1 VIEAV
6 LLLSDLAIIPD
17 LEAVLIVANPRLRL
31 LCIDTLDA
39 LNALDACTLDKT
51 RLISFGG
58 ALIVPAA
65 VLNRLGGGAYNF
77 HPGPPDR
84 PGRYPSCFFIYDNG
98 VEVDGD
104 RPFGSTVHEMA
115 ARVDSGAIVATDLF
129 HVPVNIDR
137 LTLDA
142 LSFRSMFAL
151 FRRLAP
157 ALANDLAPLPR
168 INAVWS
174 GRATTQRDF
183 EALCHL
189 PQDVT
194 EAEFQRRY
202 RAVGEGPD
210 HALNLTLFGHRFAL
224 DNRHAEQKV
233 TVGGKTRE
241 PTV

>member
-1 VIEAV
+1 MIENVIEDV
-6 LLLSDLAIIPD
+6 LLLSDPAIIPD
-17 LEAVLIVANPRLRL
+17 LEAVLKDANPRLRL
-31 LCIDTLDA
+31 SCIDTLDA
-39 LNALDACTLDKT
+39 LNALDARTLDKT

-84 PGRYPSCFFIYDNG
+84 PGRYPSCFFIYDHG
-98 VEVDGD
+98 VQTDGA

-115 ARVDSGAIVATDLF
+115 AQVDSGAIVAIDLF
-129 HVPVNIDR
+129 HVPVGIDR
-137 LTLDA
+137 LALDT
-142 LSFRSMFAL
+142 LSFQSMLAL
-151 FRRLAP
+151 FRQLAP

-168 INAVWS
+168 IDAVWS

-210 HALNLTLFGHRFAL
+210 HALHLTLFGHRFAL
-224 DNRHAEQKV
+224 DNRHAEPKV
-233 TVGGKTRE
+233 TVGGKNR
-241 PTV
+241 

>member
-1 VIEAV
+1 MIEEI
-6 LLLSDLAIIPD
+6 LLLSDPALIPD
-17 LEAVLIVANPRLRL
+17 LKAVLKTANPRLRL
-31 LCIDTLDA
+31 STVDTLET
-39 LNALDACTLDKT
+39 LNTHDVHTLDKT

-58 ALIVPAA
+58 ELIVPAA
-65 VLNRLGGGAYNF
+65 VLKSLGGGAYNF

-84 PGRYPSCFFIYDNG
+84 PGRYPSCFFIFDAALQAEG
-98 VEVDGD
+98 AHA
-104 RPFGSTVHEMA
+104 FGSTVHEMA
-115 ARVDSGAIVATDLF
+115 AQVDSGAIVATDVF
-129 HVPVNIDR
+129 PVSPYIDR

-142 LSFRSMFAL
+142 LSFRSL
-151 FRRLAP
+151 FGLFSQLAP

-168 INAVWS
+168 IDAAWS

-210 HALNLTLFGHRFAL
+210 HALHLTLFGHRFAL
-224 DNRHAEQKV
+224 DNRHTQAQV
-233 TVGGKTRE
+233 TVGGKTR
-241 PTV
+241 